1 MIERLKRIILA
12 GSFLLIF
19 TSFLSLNAQWAITYG
34 GSETDEAYS
43 IQQTSDGGYIV
54 AGETGSFGAGAID
67 FWILKLAPDGEIEW
81 QKTYGG
87 SRSDSASSIQQTNDG
102 GYIVAGK
109 TESFGAEYNDIWVL
123 KLSSAGDIDWQK
135 TYGGSGSDGASSIQQ
150 TSDGG
155 YIVAGEIGSFGARDK
170 DIWILKLSSTGAIE
184 WQRTYGGSEWE
195 TDPSIK
201 QTNDG
206 GYIVVGHT
214 ESIGVGGAD
223 IWVLKLSSA
232 GDIEWQKTYG
242 GSRSDSASSIQQTND
257 GGYIVAGKTESF
269 GAGYNDIWVLKLS
282 SAGDIDWQKTRGGTS
297 YDEALSIQQTSDGG
311 YIVAGSTDS
320 FGAGSSDVWIL
331 KLTSSGDIGWQK
343 TYGGS
348 GSDGASSIQQTSDG
362 GYIVTGYII
371 SWGAGSRDFWVLKLS
386 SDGDINP
393 RCSFIRSSKAAVSDT
408 DNSPEDTNTTP
419 MYEDITPQDTNIT
432 PQDTDATVYNLCS
445 EKPLL
450 GILISGGGTTVPAP
464 GTYIHEPGTE
474 ITITA
479 FPKGGYSFGGWSGDA
494 SGETSPITIIMDS
507 DKSIRADFWQDWG
520 GGDGKDGIKTGGCFI
535 ATAAYGSPLHP
546 YVKILRNFRDTCL
559 IPSEPG
565 RAFVRLYYKYSPF
578 AADLISKHKA
588 LKGVIRIN
596 LLPIIAISYSI
607 LHLGPIITIAALI
620 FIFMLPVF
628 FIWRHQRK
636 LRRHMRGRR

>member
-1 MIERLKRIILA
+1 MKRIISA
-12 GSFLLIF
+12 AMFLLVF
-19 TSFLSLNAQWAITYG
+19 TSFLSLNAQWAIIYG
-34 GSETDEAYS
+34 G
-43 IQQTSDGGYIV
+43 
-54 AGETGSFGAGAID
+54 TG
-67 FWILKLAPDGEIEW
+67 
-81 QKTYGG
+81 
-87 SRSDSASSIQQTNDG
+87 SDSAYSIQQTNDG
-102 GYIVAGK
+102 GYIVAGE
-109 TESFGAEYNDIWVL
+109 TNSFGAGGSDVWIL
-123 KLSSAGDIDWQK
+123 KLTSSGDIEWQK
-135 TYGGSGSDGASSIQQ
+135 TYGGIVDDCAWSIQQ
-150 TSDGG
+150 TGDGG
-155 YIVAGEIGSFGARDK
+155 YIVAGETGSFGARDK

-195 TDPSIK
+195 TDPSIQ
-201 QTNDG
+201 QTNDR

-214 ESIGVGGAD
+214 ESFGVGGAD
-223 IWVLKLSSA
+223 IWILKLSSA
-232 GDIEWQKTYG
+232 GDIEWQRTYG
-242 GSRSDSASSIQQTND
+242 AGEQEYAPSIQQTSD
-257 GGYIVAGKTESF
+257 GGYIVAGHTYSVGVEMWGYWILKLSPEGDIGWQKTYGWSTFDKPNSIQQTSDGGYIVIGETSSF
-269 GAGYNDIWVLKLS
+269 GAGSSDIWILKLS
-282 SAGDIDWQKTRGGTS
+282 SDGDIEWQKTYGGTS
-297 YDEALSIQQTSDGG
+297 YDEALSIQQTNDGG

-348 GSDGASSIQQTSDG
+348 GSDSASSIQQTSDG

>member
-1 MIERLKRIILA
+1 MKRIISA
-12 GSFLLIF
+12 AMFLLVF
-19 TSFLSLNAQWAITYG
+19 TSFLSLNAQWAIIYG
-34 GSETDEAYS
+34 G
-43 IQQTSDGGYIV
+43 
-54 AGETGSFGAGAID
+54 TG
-67 FWILKLAPDGEIEW
+67 
-81 QKTYGG
+81 
-87 SRSDSASSIQQTNDG
+87 SDSAYSIQQTNDG
-102 GYIVAGK
+102 GYIVAGE
-109 TESFGAEYNDIWVL
+109 TNSFGAGGSDVWIL
-123 KLSSAGDIDWQK
+123 KLTSSGDIEWQK
-135 TYGGSGSDGASSIQQ
+135 TYGGIVDDCAWSIQQ
-150 TSDGG
+150 TGDGG
-155 YIVAGEIGSFGARDK
+155 YIVAGETGSFGARDK

-195 TDPSIK
+195 TDPSIQ

-214 ESIGVGGAD
+214 ESFGVGGAD
-223 IWVLKLSSA
+223 IWILKLSSA
-232 GDIEWQKTYG
+232 GDIEWQRTYG
-242 GSRSDSASSIQQTND
+242 AGEQEYAPSIQQTSD
-257 GGYIVAGKTESF
+257 GGYIVAGHTYSVGVEMWGYWILKLSPEGDIGWQKTYGWSTFDKPNSIQQTSDGGYIVIGETSSF
-269 GAGYNDIWVLKLS
+269 GAGSSDIWILKLS
-282 SAGDIDWQKTRGGTS
+282 SDGDIEWQKTYGGTS
-297 YDEALSIQQTSDGG
+297 YDEALSIQQTNDGG

-348 GSDGASSIQQTSDG
+348 GSDSASSIQQTSDG

>member
-1 MIERLKRIILA
+1 MKRIISA
-12 GSFLLIF
+12 AMFLLVF
-19 TSFLSLNAQWAITYG
+19 TSFLSLNAQWAIIYG
-34 GSETDEAYS
+34 G
-43 IQQTSDGGYIV
+43 
-54 AGETGSFGAGAID
+54 TG
-67 FWILKLAPDGEIEW
+67 
-81 QKTYGG
+81 
-87 SRSDSASSIQQTNDG
+87 SDSAYSIQQTNDG
-102 GYIVAGK
+102 GYIVAGE
-109 TESFGAEYNDIWVL
+109 TNSFGAGGSDVWIL
-123 KLSSAGDIDWQK
+123 KLTSSGDIEWQK
-135 TYGGSGSDGASSIQQ
+135 TYGGIVDDCAWSIQQ
-150 TSDGG
+150 TGDGG
-155 YIVAGEIGSFGARDK
+155 YIVAGETGSFGARDK

-195 TDPSIK
+195 TDPSIQ

-214 ESIGVGGAD
+214 ESFGVGGAD
-223 IWVLKLSSA
+223 IWILKLSSA
-232 GDIEWQKTYG
+232 GDIEWQRTYG
-242 GSRSDSASSIQQTND
+242 AGEQEYAPSIQQTSD
-257 GGYIVAGKTESF
+257 GGYIVAGHTYSVGVEMWGYWILKLSPEGDIGWQKTYGWSTFDKPNSIQQTSDGGYIVIGETSSF
-269 GAGYNDIWVLKLS
+269 GAGSSDIWILKLS
-282 SAGDIDWQKTRGGTS
+282 SDGDIEWQKTYGGTS
-297 YDEALSIQQTSDGG
+297 YDEALSIQQTNDGG

-348 GSDGASSIQQTSDG
+348 GSDSASSIQQTSDG

-393 RCSFIRSSKAAVSDT
+393 RCSFIRSSNAEVSDT
-408 DNSPEDTNTTP
+408 DISSEDTNTTP
-419 MYEDITPQDTNIT
+419 MYKDITPQDTNII
-432 PQDTDATVYNLCS
+432 PQDTDATVYNLSS

-450 GILISGGGTTVPAP
+450 GILTSGGGTTVPAP

-479 FPKGGYSFGGWSGDA
+479 FPRDGYSFGGWSGDA